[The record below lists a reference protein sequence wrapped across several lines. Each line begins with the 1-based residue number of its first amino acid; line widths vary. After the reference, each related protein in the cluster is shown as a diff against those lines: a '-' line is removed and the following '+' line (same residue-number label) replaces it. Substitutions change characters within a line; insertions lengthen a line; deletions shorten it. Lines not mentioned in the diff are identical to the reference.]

1 MPTEKGEGHHQL
13 RHHASELEAN
23 AASRADD
30 PRGNGRGRLPDPFP
44 KGEPGSSTTTNET
57 AQQRAGLSSKQEDEV
72 LPEGSGQTQRTR
84 RARPSG
90 SPTRLPGI
98 ATTSQPAQL
107 LVVHGSRRDPR
118 SSIARQIWQ
127 ELKWKRSRT
136 RRFAKTSKT
145 RPGVVLDR
153 AARQLIQD
161 IPPTFGGRAVGE
173 K

>member
-107 LVVHGSRRDPR
+107 LVGLRVPTRPTELDRQASL
-118 SSIARQIWQ
+118 ARAQM
-127 ELKWKRSRT
+127 EEVEDEKV
-136 RRFAKTSKT
+136 AKTSKT